1 MVSAH
6 MALVKTLDREYLST
20 HPEGDEKAK
29 LTFSG
34 TVPSSIPVPLNPDGT
49 RASVTLQ
56 VIGDNYMDL
65 IQALN
70 ALHED
75 EAEQFLWELFEQAIT
90 EEEAAA
96 VSSPEEAA
104 ALLKAA
110 THEIVV
116 PFRTFTVEM
125 AIERTDS
132 FGATTVSDVAFEL
145 TTPNVNVGVALAM
158 HVSETSKLSQLMIS
172 LSPETDMDDEEP
184 GDEVLVVS

>member
-1 MVSAH
+1 
-6 MALVKTLDREYLST
+6 MARVKTLDREYLST

-34 TVPSSIPVPLNPDGT
+34 KVPSSIVVPLNPDGT
-49 RASVTLQ
+49 RPSATLQ
-56 VIGDNYMDL
+56 VTGENYMDL

-75 EAEQFLWELFEQAIT
+75 EAEQFLWELLEQVVT
-90 EEEAAA
+90 EEEATA

-104 ALLKAA
+104 ALLKTS
-110 THEIVV
+110 THEVVV

-125 AIERTDS
+125 TIEATDS
-132 FGATTVSDVAFEL
+132 FGAKTSSDVVFEL
-145 TTPNVNVGVALAM
+145 TAPNLNAGVALAM
-158 HVSETSKLSQLMIS
+158 NVSEPRKLGQLMVS
-172 LSPETDMDDEEP
+172 LSPTTDDDEED